1 MPQKLL
7 LGREALA
14 MPYPRQCDRIAGRA
28 HGLFLAVCATS
39 MGAFLIWSNVTYL
52 DKVTRG
58 GGRVVPQVQNQTVQ
72 HFEGGIV
79 TEILVREGER
89 VAKGTPV
96 LRIENSFS
104 RAELL
109 QAKLEIKAR
118 RIRIARLAA
127 EAKIEQVFQTPEDLR
142 TDIPG
147 LIEREQALFDSR
159 RRILSEQLLIIEDQ
173 RRQKELEFSE
183 LKSRWSN
190 TTRERELV
198 LQRVTSLR
206 RLVTLGAV
214 SSNELLDNERNLQ
227 QIESKLSD
235 LSHEIPRTE
244 SALSEISRRRTEAL
258 LRFSTDA
265 EKDRAEAELQLAKL
279 NEAVFAMQDRSVRSE
294 VLAPIGGIVNKLF
307 VSTVGGVVKSG
318 EPLAVIVP
326 IDSSI
331 AVEAKLSPTDRA
343 EVWPGLPAIVKI
355 SAYDYSV
362 YGGLKGK
369 VTDVSPDALQDER
382 GQPYFRVRL
391 EANTSDFG
399 PDKPVVPGMLAEVDI
414 LTGRN
419 SIMDTLLKP
428 VRRLRDN
435 ALRQ

>member
-1 MPQKLL
+1 
-7 LGREALA
+7 
-14 MPYPRQCDRIAGRA
+14 
-28 HGLFLAVCATS
+28 
-39 MGAFLIWSNVTYL
+39 
-52 DKVTRG
+52 
-58 GGRVVPQVQNQTVQ
+58 
-72 HFEGGIV
+72 
-79 TEILVREGER
+79 
-89 VAKGTPV
+89 
-96 LRIENSFS
+96 
-104 RAELL
+104 
-109 QAKLEIKAR
+109 
-118 RIRIARLAA
+118 
-127 EAKIEQVFQTPEDLR
+127 
-142 TDIPG
+142 
-147 LIEREQALFDSR
+147 
-159 RRILSEQLLIIEDQ
+159 
-173 RRQKELEFSE
+173 
-183 LKSRWSN
+183 
-190 TTRERELV
+190 
-198 LQRVTSLR
+198 
-206 RLVTLGAV
+206 
-214 SSNELLDNERNLQ
+214 
-227 QIESKLSD
+227 
-235 LSHEIPRTE
+235 
-244 SALSEISRRRTEAL
+244 
-258 LRFSTDA
+258 
-265 EKDRAEAELQLAKL
+265 
-279 NEAVFAMQDRSVRSE
+279 